1 MSKKPWRPSLFRFV
15 RRHLALIEIT
25 TLFYVQEFGGLTGVS
40 KTKMLILHITGHN
53 MLHPVCVILIHYTA
67 LHLLG
72 PNCPDLDMVDL
83 PGLVST
89 HVR

>member
-1 MSKKPWRPSLFRFV
+1 MARIFDITFISFTSFV
-15 RRHLALIEIT
+15 FVYWCL
-25 TLFYVQEFGGLTGVS
+25 S
-40 KTKMLILHITGHN
+40 
-53 MLHPVCVILIHYTA
+53 
-67 LHLLG
+67 G

>member
-1 MSKKPWRPSLFRFV
+1 MPMERGREFV
-15 RRHLALIEIT
+15 KEAMETCLI
-25 TLFYVQEFGGLTGVS
+25 QEFGGLTGVS
-40 KTKMLILHITGHN
+40 KTKMLILHITG
-53 MLHPVCVILIHYTA
+53 
-67 LHLLG
+67 